1 MDFKNLKLRN
11 FMSYQSQDFDDLSD
25 PELTLIEGPNGAGKS
40 SIWDGISWALFGQTV
55 RGVKNDDVI
64 HRRFKKDCSVEVS
77 ISLRG
82 DTLTVARYRKHSRF
96 GDRLM
101 FTYRG
106 STNELGTLADTQNA
120 LLELLQIDFELFR
133 CSILFA
139 QGESFNFVNAGN
151 KAQKEILSKVMRVD
165 YSNGLDEA
173 KRLVKKLE
181 AESSDIE
188 RKLAVLNSHLEA
200 HVDWDAEIEEFET
213 SRNAAIETIQSN
225 IDDVEVEIK
234 AVSAKLKSSTEDS
247 EGQMKIMNAAKTKID
262 AALESIKNKYFQ
274 IRSKV
279 EALKDQN
286 KELEDLSG
294 ECPTCY
300 QEIDEDQKLKMIAAN
315 EKEIQKLAEELKE
328 ITDKEKV
335 VLKGREENAKRIEDV
350 RNKLAANK
358 AVIEKIR
365 GLNSKKELYA
375 KQLKEKQDEVNPA
388 IARKE
393 KDEDRRKEIKAK
405 IKQLEKKRV
414 EITELSPYYD
424 FWINAFG
431 DSGIKSFIFDLIC
444 SSLTNKAN
452 KYLNLLTSG
461 MITISFDTQ
470 KKLKTGELR
479 EKFDCEILKD
489 GERVEYESYSGGEK
503 RRISL
508 AVDMALS
515 EIMSEYYGQKFGM
528 VVFDEQTGYMDEGG
542 RIGFMNLLR
551 EIAREKRVFVVD
563 HDAEFKAM
571 FDMVWS
577 VQKKSGISKVVL

>member
-1 MDFKNLKLRN
+1 
-11 FMSYQSQDFDDLSD
+11 MSYQSQDFDDLSD
-25 PELTLIEGPNGAGKS
+25 PELTLIEGPNGSGKS
-40 SIWDGISWALFGQTV
+40 SIWDGISWILFGQTV

-64 HRRFKKDCSVEVS
+64 NRKFKKDCEVELS
-77 ISLRG
+77 IQLRG
-82 DTLTVARYRKHSRF
+82 DELRIKRYRKHSRF
-96 GDRLM
+96 GDRLF

-106 STNELGTLADTQNA
+106 ATTELGTLADTQKS

-139 QGESFNFVNAGN
+139 QGETFNFVNAGN

-173 KRLVKKLE
+173 KRIIKKFDNE
-181 AESSDIE
+181 AAENE

-200 HVDWDAEIEEFET
+200 QVDWESEIKEFEDA
-213 SRNAAIETIQSN
+213 RQAAIDSIQED
-225 IDDVEVEIK
+225 IDAITSEIK
-234 AVSAKLKSSTEDS
+234 TASAKLKSSTEDS
-247 EGQMKIMNAAKTKID
+247 DSQMKDLNFAKEKLEKS
-262 AALESIKNKYFQ
+262 AESIKNKYFQ

-286 KELEDLSG
+286 KELKDLSG

-300 QEIDEDQKLKMIAAN
+300 QDIDEEQKADMIAAN
-315 EKEIQKLAEELKE
+315 DKEIQKLSDELKSVTE
-328 ITDKEKV
+328 LEKIALEKRKENSEK
-335 VLKGREENAKRIEDV
+335 IEAL
-350 RNKLAANK
+350 RNRLAANK
-358 AVIEKIR
+358 AVVEKIR
-365 GLNSKKELYA
+365 GLNARKKDYEA
-375 KQLKEKQDEVNPA
+375 RLKEKQDEENPA
-388 IARKE
+388 LARKE
-393 KDEDRRKEIKAK
+393 KDEERKKEIAAK
-405 IKQLEKKRV
+405 IKQIEKKQI
-414 EITELSPYYD
+414 EIQNLQPYYD
-424 FWINAFG
+424 FWVNAFG

-444 SSLTNKAN
+444 SSLTNKSN
-452 KYLNLLTSG
+452 KYLNILTDG
-461 MITISFDTQ
+461 AITISFDTQ

-515 EIMSEYYGQKFGM
+515 EIMSEYYGQKFSM

-542 RIGFMNLLR
+542 RVGFMNLLR

-571 FDMVWS
+571 FDMVWT
-577 VQKKSGISKVVL
+577 VQKKSGISRVIA